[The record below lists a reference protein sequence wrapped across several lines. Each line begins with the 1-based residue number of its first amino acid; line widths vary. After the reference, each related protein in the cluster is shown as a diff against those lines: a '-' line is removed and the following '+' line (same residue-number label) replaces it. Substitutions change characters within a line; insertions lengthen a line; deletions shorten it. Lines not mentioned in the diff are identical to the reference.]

1 MAMKPY
7 KPYKGDKA
15 STINPDPFE
24 DLAPPAPPATF
35 VDTQLTEPL
44 AEPLAEPAPAEAVR
58 PLERG
63 DQEGVPAVGVREP
76 AQPATALP
84 TWVVPETPKAE
95 PAKPVDVPREPQPAV
110 SLNQPAVVLT
120 LAQVARAATSLGVQP
135 AELLRKLAA
144 TGAISDAELARL
156 LPPLEG

>member
-7 KPYKGDKA
+7 TGAKA
-15 STINPDPFE
+15 STINPDPFA
-24 DLAPPAPPATF
+24 DLAPPASPASPAAF
-35 VDTQLTEPL
+35 VDTPRTEPL
-44 AEPLAEPAPAEAVR
+44 TEPAPAEAVR
-58 PLERG
+58 PLERW
-63 DQEGVPAVGVREP
+63 DQEGVPAAGIRETE
-76 AQPATALP
+76 PATALP

-135 AELLRKLAA
+135 AELLSKLAA

>member
-7 KPYKGDKA
+7 KGAKA
-15 STINPDPFE
+15 IPE
-24 DLAPPAPPATF
+24 DAYPVITSGATF
-35 VDTQLTEPL
+35 VDTPREDHAPVPVEATVFDELPLHPAATEP
-44 AEPLAEPAPAEAVR
+44 EPA
-58 PLERG
+58 
-63 DQEGVPAVGVREP
+63 

-95 PAKPVDVPREPQPAV
+95 PAKPADVPREPQPAV

>member
-7 KPYKGDKA
+7 KGAKSDA
-15 STINPDPFE
+15 INPDPFA
-24 DLAPPAPPATF
+24 DLAPPASPAAF
-35 VDTQLTEPL
+35 VDTPRT
-44 AEPLAEPAPAEAVR
+44 EPLAEPAPAEAVR
-58 PLERG
+58 TLERW
-63 DQEGVPAVGVREP
+63 DHEGVPAVGIRETE
-76 AQPATALP
+76 PATALP
-84 TWVVPETPKAE
+84 TWVTPETPKAE
-95 PAKPVDVPREPQPAV
+95 PAKPVDVPREPQPTV

-120 LAQVARAATSLGVQP
+120 LAQAARAATSLGVQP

>member
-7 KPYKGDKA
+7 KGVKA

-24 DLAPPAPPATF
+24 DLAPPAPPAPPATF

-44 AEPLAEPAPAEAVR
+44 AEPAPAEAVR
-58 PLERG
+58 PLERW